1 MKETLTT
8 LSKVLLLA
16 LCICVTA
23 PAQDDTDTPTNTGSG
38 ESEANDSGDSSKSVK
53 KKKATSKKK
62 KSVMSSLSEMD
73 VFNAEPDKKA
83 KFFFYLQSASS
94 CPHCIKAMPNIVKIY
109 PEMKKDKVE
118 IILCGWDRTKEGAEN
133 YLKTFEAPFPGVMRE
148 EGKGLPGFVEVR
160 GIPHATFVNAK
171 GQLIEDG
178 GIGLVYQWKKLIKQ
192 KPKKESKESKKSKDE
207 K

>member
-1 MKETLTT
+1 MKATLIT

-38 ESEANDSGDSSKSVK
+38 ESETNDSGDSSKSAK

-83 KFFFYLQSASS
+83 KFFFYLQSGSY
-94 CPHCIKAMPNIVKIY
+94 CPHCVKAMPNIVKIY

-118 IILCGWDRTKEGAEN
+118 IILIGCDRNKEASQGF
-133 YLKTFEAPFPGVMRE
+133 LQTFKAPFPGVMHKEGRE
-148 EGKGLPGFVEVR
+148 LPGFVEVR
-160 GIPHATFVNAK
+160 GIPHAAFVNAK
-171 GQLIEDG
+171 GQLIEAG
-178 GIGLVYQWKKLIKQ
+178 GVGLVWQWKKLIKQ
-192 KPKKESKESKKSKDE
+192 KPKKESKNSKVE